1 MKQINTNK
9 EYQDYVN
16 LKSPNSPI
24 LKNCFNSF
32 WVGGLICVLGQAI
45 NDGLLA
51 LFPTLAEQS
60 AWGYTLII
68 LIFIASFLTGIG
80 IFDDIGKFAGAGTLI
95 PITGFSNS
103 IASPAIEFKNE
114 GIIFGMC
121 VKMFVI
127 AGPVLVTGI
136 VASGFVG
143 LVYLII
149 GVI

>member
-1 MKQINTNK
+1 MNDQQRNK
-9 EYQDYVN
+9 KYNEYVEAKIPKTRPWPS
-16 LKSPNSPI
+16 L
-24 LKNCFNSF
+24 FNAF

-51 LFPTLAEQS
+51 LFPNLAEQS

-143 LVYLII
+143 LIYLII

>member
-1 MKQINTNK
+1 MNDQQRNK
-9 EYQDYVN
+9 KYNEYVEAKIPKTRPWPS
-16 LKSPNSPI
+16 L
-24 LKNCFNSF
+24 FNAF